1 MEWSVTKRHS
11 TRNPKKHL
19 QGEKRHMRPA
29 FTDVVGNR
37 RLCERLCADLTE
49 KKLSHAYIIEGKKGF
64 GKHMI
69 AMRIAA
75 ALSCEKAAD
84 PSVPLPCGSCP
95 SCKKILSGNSPDVI
109 FISKGDKATL
119 GVEEIRRI
127 RTDVLV
133 PPNDTSSKIYM
144 IEDAHLMTVQAQ
156 NAFLLTLEEPPS
168 YVLFLLLCENS
179 GSLLE
184 TIRSR
189 AATLR
194 TEPIPPTEILAYLKE
209 HVPEAG
215 RMSREN
221 LLEIVAAADGSI
233 GRAIDL
239 LDPKLYKPLLE
250 RRTSARE
257 FVRLCTQRCTS
268 TDVLHYL
275 STLPQ
280 KREELAEQCTEI
292 LYCLRDLLLCK
303 QTEAAPLCF
312 FADAEEASALSYE
325 FTTPELLS
333 LCEELSNTID
343 RLHQNANVRLT
354 LTALGKCCG
363 LL

>member
-1 MEWSVTKRHS
+1 
-11 TRNPKKHL
+11 
-19 QGEKRHMRPA
+19 MRPA

-37 RLCERLCADLTE
+37 RLCERLCADLTQ

-64 GKHMI
+64 GKHML
-69 AMRIAA
+69 ALRIAA
-75 ALSCEKAAD
+75 ALSCEKVND
-84 PSVPLPCGSCP
+84 PTSPLPCGLCP

-109 FISKGDKATL
+109 TVSKGDKTTL

-127 RTDVLV
+127 RTDVLI

-156 NAFLLTLEEPPS
+156 NAFLLTLEEPPA
-168 YVLFLLLCENS
+168 YVLFLLLCENA
-179 GSLLE
+179 GALLE
-184 TIRSR
+184 TVRSR
-189 AATLR
+189 AAILR
-194 TEPIPPTEILAYLKE
+194 TEPIPPAEISSYLKK

-215 RMSREN
+215 RMPSES

-250 RRTSARE
+250 RRASARE
-257 FVRLCTQRCTS
+257 FVRLCTRRCTAA
-268 TDVLHYL
+268 DALRYL

-280 KREELAEQCTEI
+280 KRDELAEQCTEI

-312 FADAEEASALSYE
+312 FADTEEACALSYE

-333 LCEELSNTID
+333 LCEELSKTVE